1 MTPHHPDH
9 LRVAI
14 AQIAPVLLD
23 RDATLEKVHARVREA
38 ADAGARLVAFPET
51 IVPGYPT
58 WLARTDGAR
67 FDDPLQKELHSRY
80 LDQALELPGP
90 ELQQLLALSSE
101 VDVAI
106 DLGCAERGRQAGR
119 GTLWASA
126 LWIGT
131 DGSWSS
137 HRKLVPTYEERL
149 AWGPGDGHGLRVH
162 DRDGWRVG
170 ALNCWENWM
179 PAARMSLLAEGEE
192 VHVSLWPGSPELTGN
207 LSRVQAREGR
217 TYVLAA
223 SGVLRPE
230 DVPLD
235 LPGRDALLAGLGDS
249 VLHGGGSRIVGP
261 DGRDIEAADEPVET
275 LLVADLSASKLRGER
290 QNFDPTGHYH
300 RPDVFKIEVDRT
312 RRAPVEFRED

>member
-106 DLGCAERGRQAGR
+106 VLGCAERGRQAGR

-179 PAARMSLLAEGEE
+179 PAARMSL
-192 VHVSLWPGSPELTGN
+192 
-207 LSRVQAREGR
+207 Q
-217 TYVLAA
+217 LAA
-223 SGVLRPE
+223 VCCCVFLNGGLPAQESFTHTSARHPVLLHVLLGIRQF
-230 DVPLD
+230 LSSS
-235 LPGRDALLAGLGDS
+235 PG
-249 VLHGGGSRIVGP
+249 
-261 DGRDIEAADEPVET
+261 ET
-275 LLVADLSASKLRGER
+275 LLQGSVHA
-290 QNFDPTGHYH
+290 
-300 RPDVFKIEVDRT
+300 
-312 RRAPVEFRED
+312 